1 MDSHTIVLPNEI
13 LDIIWKTYY
22 SQYVL
27 PIIQNQMESQLYLDK
42 LPTTYN
48 FAMNPSSYQPDG
60 SVNLSRILSY
70 HTEYIPNI

>member
-48 FAMNPSSYQPDG
+48 FAMNPSSYQPYG
-60 SVNLSRILSY
+60 IYSKHIIIS
-70 HTEYIPNI
+70 NI